1 MMHQYQFEGDQA
13 AISVHVAVAGGA
25 QHGAFVVD
33 VSFVELR
40 WERHTALAAGDGVPH
55 HGLGPRAV
63 DEEGEAVAAAE
74 EAQVV
79 VAAPRQGEARAGDAV
94 GPAQR
99 GHELD
104 VAVFIGEESEEWRRP
119 VVGAEAAEEP
129 GVGDEAAPAPADRG
143 GARER
148 GRQRREAEQDLAEEV
163 VVVQR
168 GGAGRR
174 VALRRARRRGGSLGT
189 LRSPHQPAEA
199 AALHLAPSSA
209 PPSEATAAPRTALSA
224 SEDQI
229 QIGG

>member
-1 MMHQYQFEGDQA
+1 MTLVGGRGGTNDCRVDGILGATGSRGVGQ
-13 AISVHVAVAGGA
+13 VALVA
-25 QHGAFVVD
+25 
-33 VSFVELR
+33 R
-40 WERHTALAAGDGVPH
+40 NRVPH
-55 HGLGPRAV
+55 QETIAV
-63 DEEGEAVAAAE
+63 GDKDTAVAAAVDIAAPGKPQGEAIRGRDGIRRIQHGSEANLASVVEE
-74 EAQVV
+74 EAQE
-79 VAAPRQGEARAGDAV
+79 GW
-94 GPAQR
+94 
-99 GHELD
+99 L
-104 VAVFIGEESEEWRRP
+104 P

-174 VALRRARRRGGSLGT
+174 VALRRAPRCRGSLGT

-209 PPSEATAAPRTALSA
+209 PPAPRTALSA
-224 SEDQI
+224 SKVQI